1 MLLLVWCIGGFVD
14 MVFDCFFENFVD
26 GVVSGFVFE
35 DSNVWLLLWVIWC
48 VFVLWFCFLLWW
60 FV

>member
-35 DSNVWLLLWVIWC
+35 DSNVWLLLWVI
-48 VFVLWFCFLLWW
+48 
-60 FV
+60 